1 MSDIVTA
8 FESDFN
14 WSSNNNS
21 DVTEKKEL
29 DREQDRKLKD
39 ILDSLITPLDKDKHE
54 DIIKKLR
61 DVYGD
66 QKYRHSYSII
76 NNHLMK
82 TIKNDISKLSQIA
95 ENIREIYLD
104 QVEKNN
110 DEVTDRIFKLYDHI
124 NLEAVQLQFMASTSK
139 QITEARDQVEDT
151 KEQICAQAKSIEN
164 IEANLAKGQTSYITI
179 LGIFASIIIAFVA
192 TLSFSTSVL
201 QNIDKPNTF
210 KLIAII
216 CFLSIFIVNI
226 LNLLFNFIREIHFGK
241 EKNKKDGI
249 EEKEMGKREKNK
261 DKKSF
266 SGLLAFNIMII
277 IVALA
282 CLYCS
287 LEYDKKYPPQ
297 KDSNSTINFNITSP
311 RF

>member
-21 DVTEKKEL
+21 DITEKKEL

-104 QVEKNN
+104 QVEK
-110 DEVTDRIFKLYDHI
+110 
-124 NLEAVQLQFMASTSK
+124 
-139 QITEARDQVEDT
+139 ITM
-151 KEQICAQAKSIEN
+151 K
-164 IEANLAKGQTSYITI
+164 
-179 LGIFASIIIAFVA
+179 
-192 TLSFSTSVL
+192 
-201 QNIDKPNTF
+201 
-210 KLIAII
+210 
-216 CFLSIFIVNI
+216 
-226 LNLLFNFIREIHFGK
+226 
-241 EKNKKDGI
+241 
-249 EEKEMGKREKNK
+249 
-261 DKKSF
+261 
-266 SGLLAFNIMII
+266 
-277 IVALA
+277 
-282 CLYCS
+282 
-287 LEYDKKYPPQ
+287 
-297 KDSNSTINFNITSP
+297 
-311 RF
+311 